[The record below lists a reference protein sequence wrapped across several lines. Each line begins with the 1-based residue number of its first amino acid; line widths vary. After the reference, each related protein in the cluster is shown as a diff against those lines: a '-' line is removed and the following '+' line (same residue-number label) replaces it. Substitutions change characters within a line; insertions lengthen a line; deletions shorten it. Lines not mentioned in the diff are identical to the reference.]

1 MAAAVGA
8 MRARATGTAW
18 PAVTAMLLLF
28 ALTFPAMKAA
38 TTGLGVG
45 TATSLRF
52 VIASA
57 VLLPL
62 CWRQLGHVGPVWRK
76 LVFAGVVGLGAQ
88 ALFMVA
94 GVDAGSASLAA
105 LILGL
110 EPIGIAVCAALVGG
124 EHLDRRTVGAL
135 ALGFA
140 GVAVVSGALS
150 EPLGDIPADAVGF
163 LLLTVV
169 TFSGY
174 TVAIR
179 RFRGQADPLVI
190 ATVTTLGGM
199 LVTAPLLVLDVAR
212 GQAVEDVASLSTV
225 VGVTY
230 MGVGAAFGYVLF
242 AHILATRASSSLAVV
257 LYLLPPLGVLASWA
271 LLGEEPHARDAVGA
285 VFILSAVALAER
297 GRRRAATAAEVTP
310 T

>member
-1 MAAAVGA
+1 MVAAVGA
-8 MRARATGTAW
+8 MRARASGEAW
-18 PAVTAMLLLF
+18 PDRHRHARPVRADL
-28 ALTFPAMKAA
+28 PGDEGGDD
-38 TTGLGVG
+38 GLGVG

-52 VIASA
+52 IIASA
-57 VLLPL
+57 VLLPF
-62 CWRQLGHVGPVWRK
+62 CWRDLRHVGPVWRK
-76 LVFAGVVGLGAQ
+76 LVLAGVVGLGAQ
-88 ALFMVA
+88 AVFMVA
-94 GVDAGSASLAA
+94 GVDAGSASLGA

-140 GVAVVSGALS
+140 GVAVVSGALT

-179 RFRGQADPLVI
+179 RFRGRADPLVI
-190 ATVTTLGGM
+190 ATVTTLGGT
-199 LVTAPLLVLDVAR
+199 LITAPLLALDMAR

-225 VGVTY
+225 IGVTY

-242 AHILATRASSSLAVV
+242 ARILATRPSSSLAII

-271 LLGEEPHARDAVGA
+271 LLGEDPHARDAVGA
-285 VFILSAVALAER
+285 ALILGAVALAER
-297 GRRRAATAAEVTP
+297 GRRRAAAVAEAAP
-310 T
+310 G